1 MINSSRALQRFGDLC
16 CFAGKV
22 ERAGISLSIES
33 NVYCMGFVLM
43 WHLRVA
49 DTAVGD
55 LARYMHGL
63 TQNHMEDHME
73 EGRYLTWN
81 TNAYKNNFTNKQNNK
96 YLRRQENLSFYST
109 SSRPVSR
116 VQRISL

>member
-1 MINSSRALQRFGDLC
+1 
-16 CFAGKV
+16 
-22 ERAGISLSIES
+22 
-33 NVYCMGFVLM
+33 M

-73 EGRYLTWN
+73 EDRYLTWN
-81 TNAYKNNFTNKQNNK
+81 TNAYKNNFT
-96 YLRRQENLSFYST
+96 S
-109 SSRPVSR
+109 
-116 VQRISL
+116 